1 MQQEMNDDTG
11 NPYLLIGGKID
22 EVKQDDQ
29 IILKVTH
36 RLEYATP
43 RRTQYSAAQTT
54 VLPPVDWHLGKIN
67 YGADN
72 SSVQAVE
79 GSKGSPSSDFRF
91 DPHQQRVVNAVSGKI
106 IDVAPAELASNDI
119 VNVRFDAAERMLA
132 IADDGNIW
140 LIANEVPPILAMAS
154 AGWIQSHDRWIA
166 DLETLKHMPG
176 EEGGF
181 IDPLLTVPLEIK
193 HPDGALM
200 NVWFDGRSSRVVIQP
215 NADIGPCTLL
225 GICET
230 SHFALLYETAKQ
242 RFYVQ
247 PLASDKRVY
256 EAIQNGILISGNDIA
271 EPEMVLEQET
281 PKTVLTTDDGF
292 YVPLASNR
300 TVEITREEVKEA
312 RDLGF

>member
-1 MQQEMNDDTG
+1 MQQKMNDNAG

-22 EVKQDDQ
+22 EIKQDDQ

-54 VLPPVDWHLGKIN
+54 VLTEVDWHLGEIN
-67 YGADN
+67 YGADKT
-72 SSVQAVE
+72 VAQAVE
-79 GSKGSPSSDFRF
+79 GIKGSPSSDFRF
-91 DPHQQRVVNAVSGKI
+91 DPHLRRIVNSDSGNV
-106 IDVAPAELASNDI
+106 IDVAPSELANNDI

-140 LIANEVPPILAMAS
+140 LVANEVPPTLAMAS
-154 AGWIQSHDRWIA
+154 ASWIQSRDRWIA
-166 DLETLKHMPG
+166 DLETLKHIPG
-176 EEGGF
+176 EGGGF

-215 NADIGPCTLL
+215 SAEIGPCALL

-230 SHFALLYETAKQ
+230 SNFALLYETAKQ
-242 RFYVQ
+242 CFYVQ
-247 PLASDKRVY
+247 PLASDKRIY
-256 EAIQNGILISGNDIA
+256 EAIQNGFLISGNDIA
-271 EPEMVLEQET
+271 EPEMVLEQEA

-292 YVPLASNR
+292 YVPLLSNR
-300 TVEITREEVKEA
+300 TVEITRHEVKEA
-312 RDLGF
+312 QDLGF